1 MTLAGTAVLAIGSVT
16 TGLLGFL
23 VVLALILSCVFLFR
37 SMAKHLRK
45 VPPSFDSTSSDT
57 GDDDAADP
65 RS

>member
-1 MTLAGTAVLAIGSVT
+1 MTVLAVGTVT

-23 VVLALILSCVFLFR
+23 VVLALVVACVFLFR

-45 VPPSFDSTSSDT
+45 VPPSFDEPPPS
-57 GDDDAADP
+57 DDDAPRP